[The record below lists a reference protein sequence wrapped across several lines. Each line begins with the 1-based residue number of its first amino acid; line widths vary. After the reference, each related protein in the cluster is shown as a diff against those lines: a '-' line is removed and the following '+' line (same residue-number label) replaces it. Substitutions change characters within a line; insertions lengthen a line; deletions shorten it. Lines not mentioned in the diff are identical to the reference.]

1 MLETLQLD
9 NAFIKSIKLNNN
21 LSKRKETKLNISI
34 STSINSDKNNIVG
47 KLDCEI
53 NSTDDKKEKDGELEF
68 SISVIGEYIYNGSIE
83 DGKDEFEKVVMLTLF
98 PYVQNY
104 VKIITSLTDMPTISI
119 PAPKIIQ

>member
-9 NAFIKSIKLNNN
+9 KAFIKSIKLNNN

-47 KLDCEI
+47 KLNCEI
-53 NSTDDKKEKDGELEF
+53 NSTDDKNEKDGELEF
-68 SISVIGEYIYNGSIE
+68 AISVIGEYIYDGSIE
-83 DGKDEFEKVVMLTLF
+83 DGENEFEKIVMLTLF

-104 VKIITSLTDMPTISI
+104 VKIITSLTDVPIISI
-119 PAPKIIQ
+119 PSPQIL